1 MALPDRGSLIWL
13 LFPPQAGSEQAGRRP
28 GIVLTPM
35 GYHQRSRLA
44 IVCPI
49 TNRERGWP
57 MEVKLPSGL
66 PITGVVLVDHIRSVD
81 RDAPEPGSSR
91 ALAVIRAAGRTG
103 QSGRWDLNPRHL
115 AWKARALP
123 LSYARRSE

>member
-13 LFPPQAGSEQAGRRP
+13 LFSPQAGSEQAGRRP

-66 PITGVVLVDHIRSVD
+66 PITGVILVDHIRSVD
-81 RDAPEPGSSR
+81 RDARKLEVVGQAPQEVLDEIDAR
-91 ALAVIRAAGRTG
+91 LAPL
-103 QSGRWDLNPRHL
+103 LNL
-115 AWKARALP
+115 
-123 LSYARRSE
+123 